1 MKRTLA
7 MPVKKEIKV
16 LQAKRFAQNVYIFMK
31 WLDAEMKKPSDPS
44 RGSRIAAA
52 LNDLERATDMFV
64 RFDLG
69 LDWGPMNKM
78 KRCEPQ
84 KSG

>member
-1 MKRTLA
+1 MKRTLT

-16 LQAKRFAQNVYIFMK
+16 YQAKRFAQHVYDFTR
-31 WLDAEMKKPSDPS
+31 WLDAEMKKPSVYD
-44 RGSRIAAA
+44 RGRRVA
-52 LNDLERATDMFV
+52 LALTDLEKATDMFV

-78 KRCEPQ
+78 KAGT
-84 KSG
+84 K